1 MSEQMY
7 LHQHYTIITARLHE
21 PQERRQTCD
30 EFPIFP
36 TLQFIIPKT
45 NFLQISSMGK
55 NPYASLSQPN
65 IISPSSSFKPKLSDQ
80 DYMELVCENGQII
93 AKSRRPNNGS
103 FENLRTESILDLYET
118 EYDEGFKKNI
128 KNLGDSQV
136 VPGSESQHPQQ
147 DEETDE
153 QTSDSNHKKKIK
165 PSKTESERDVWK
177 RNKLFESSKLM
188 NDSLKGL
195 KNVEVIT
202 SPPDEQSAAVGRSK
216 ELYVASSSK
225 FSRGTS
231 RDLSCCYLKKRKYSD
246 MEEEESTYLSNP
258 VDAKTRVTATTRKTV
273 AKKKRSTKGHKLSE
287 RKRRNEIS
295 RKMRELQD
303 LLPNCYKDDKVSLLD
318 EAIKYM
324 RTLQLQVQMMSMGNG
339 MIPST
344 STMLPMGHYSPMG
357 LGMHMDKVDETTSA
371 VVDVVSGKEMK
382 GGGEDV
388 LDDATILMYVEQ
400 IKVVYSV
407 KALELAVVD
416 GTATENEKTV
426 DNKDGEV
433 AEDDEEDEEDYDYNK
448 WHDFVSRNCEWD
460 DGKDEEGGTAGGQ
473 SGGRTNKSNV
483 GVRGEVAPR
492 KAVGGK
498 TAD

>member
-1 MSEQMY
+1 MY

-357 LGMHMDKVDETTSA
+357 LGMHMCAAATTTSVPQCLPMNVQGTDFPWINNA
-371 VVDVVSGKEMK
+371 SSQMLSTFFSHSTGLIPNSPIFSPLENCSQQFVVPSCFPDTHSTSFAPFSMS
-382 GGGEDV
+382 
-388 LDDATILMYVEQ
+388 ASVE
-400 IKVVYSV
+400 IR
-407 KALELAVVD
+407 ANL
-416 GTATENEKTV
+416 
-426 DNKDGEV
+426 
-433 AEDDEEDEEDYDYNK
+433 
-448 WHDFVSRNCEWD
+448 
-460 DGKDEEGGTAGGQ
+460 
-473 SGGRTNKSNV
+473 
-483 GVRGEVAPR
+483 
-492 KAVGGK
+492 
-498 TAD
+498 